1 LPDFSGIGGC
11 RILFIEL
18 ISVDDIH
25 GDWKLTILTCIVD
38 PSRLKS
44 RGGKSG

>member
-1 LPDFSGIGGC
+1 M
-11 RILFIEL
+11 
-18 ISVDDIH
+18 DIH

-44 RGGKSG
+44 RSGESGEELEK